1 LNDDNTFGPRSLVD
15 LFGLTSSEWDLA
27 QLSGMFFDHEL
38 SRVYYTLENDSRL
51 LWRAFTP
58 HGPLFGDTEFVAEEQ
73 SDLLWNDVRGMDV
86 IDGKLYFGY
95 MDGSLY
101 RMDVNGV
108 TPVPGSIERV
118 SGPGIDGQTWD
129 TPLLAFS
136 SEGAV
141 LVPQT
146 GDGTRKWL
154 TAPPG
159 NGGMYKVSVKI
170 REGSTAYAVSIN
182 PTEEAPVPLADF
194 EFSASGSE
202 TVGRWQTFRLRPIP
216 RLTARPTPRAQRRTY
231 LQSLQPVVGGQW
243 A

>member
-1 LNDDNTFGPRSLVD
+1 
-15 LFGLTSSEWDLA
+15 
-27 QLSGMFFDHEL
+27 
-38 SRVYYTLENDSRL
+38 VYYTLENDSRL

-86 IDGKLYFGY
+86 IDGKLYFGH

-118 SGPGIDGQTWD
+118 S
-129 TPLLAFS
+129 
-136 SEGAV
+136 
-141 LVPQT
+141 

-202 TVGRWQTFRLRPIP
+202 TVGRWQTFRFDVEAGELVDANVMWDDPNATVRVFLRDETNTSVDRTPNTTGS
-216 RLTARPTPRAQRRTY
+216 TANVSAVATTSGRWSVGVRV
-231 LQSLQPVVGGQW
+231 QSGTIEYDVLVNTE
-243 A
+243 